1 MIHYSLCTKEM
12 QICLPKMSYV
22 CMQGKH
28 SIEHSSE
35 LQLTS
40 TIILPMYAFVNFVC
54 NINVYKAQSLE
65 HPSLFIL
72 VIMSQ
77 IHF

>member
-1 MIHYSLCTKEM
+1 MTQYSLCTKEM

-28 SIEHSSE
+28 PIEHSSE

-40 TIILPMYAFVNFVC
+40 TIILPVYAFVNFMFVILTYIKLNLLNIQVC
-54 NINVYKAQSLE
+54 
-65 HPSLFIL
+65 LF
-72 VIMSQ
+72 
-77 IHF
+77 